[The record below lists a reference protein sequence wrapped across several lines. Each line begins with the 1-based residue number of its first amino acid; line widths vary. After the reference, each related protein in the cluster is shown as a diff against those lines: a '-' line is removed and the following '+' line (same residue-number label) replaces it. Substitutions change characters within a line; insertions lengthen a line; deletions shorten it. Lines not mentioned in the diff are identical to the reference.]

1 MAVKYIPNGYHTITP
16 YFIVKNAPDFLIF
29 LKKAF
34 DANEQE
40 INKGPDG
47 IIMHAVTKIGD
58 SFIMISEATE
68 KFPAMSAMMYLYVED
83 TDETYKNAL
92 KAGAVSDM
100 EPQDMFWGDRNA
112 GVRDQF
118 GNYWSLATHI
128 KDVTNEEV
136 ETGMKAMM
144 KENS

>member
-1 MAVKYIPNGYHTITP
+1 MAVKPIPEGYHTVTP
-16 YFIVKNAPDFLIF
+16 YLIVKNASDFLIF

-34 DANEQE
+34 GAKEQG
-40 INKGPDG
+40 ISKSPDG
-47 IIMHAVTKIGD
+47 TIMHAVTKIGD
-58 SFIMISEATE
+58 SFIMLSEATE
-68 KFPAMSAMMYLYVED
+68 KYPAMPAMIYLYVKD

-118 GNYWSLATHI
+118 GNYWSIATHI
-128 KDVTNEEV
+128 KDVTDEEV
-136 ETGMKAMM
+136 EAGMKAMM
-144 KENS
+144 KETT